1 MTTSSPRRTAARGFT
16 LVEMLTTMAIVAI
29 LIGLL
34 VPAFALIKNAAVTV
48 RQKSQFEGISV
59 ALETYVND
67 FGDYP
72 PSNYYSP
79 GTTMTTDYC
88 GAQKLAEAIVGW
100 DTFGVHPLTKFTSD
114 GMTDV
119 DGDMVPELIYD
130 PINGITG
137 SDTTLVP
144 PFTQTPADNR
154 KVRKGPYLELD
165 SANAVKLEDIYSA
178 SNAPTPLKLDTYVLA
193 DQFGKVTNIRTHKKT
208 GMPILYW
215 KANPTGY
222 DHTVPPQGA
231 GGADLQKLIY
241 NVRDNLP
248 LYFTAP
254 PPFDPFTVHP
264 LGHTGTTEHPRPED
278 AHFYVPTTNP
288 DLTGGPPRPY
298 RSDYILLSAGKDGL
312 YGTADDVWNFNTGQ

>member
-100 DTFGVHPLTKFTSD
+100 DTFGVHPKTEWRSD
-114 GMTDV
+114 GLADWNKDGIWTDP
-119 DGDMVPELIYD
+119 DESIYH
-130 PINGITG
+130 P
-137 SDTTLVP
+137 SADT
-144 PFTQTPADNR
+144 PFETAAENR
-154 KVRKGPYLELD
+154 QVRKGPYLELD

-178 SNAPTPLKLDTYVLA
+178 SNAPTPLKLDTYILA
-193 DQFGKVTNIRTHKKT
+193 DQFGKVTNLRTHKKT